1 MEYTIGQIANMFGL
15 TISTLRYYD
24 KEGLFGEIERKS
36 TVRKFHEKDIETL
49 RVIQCLKKSGLE
61 IKEIKYFMDLCKKVK
76 DTYAERKEI
85 FEKQKEKVIQEIK
98 NLNETLDM
106 INFKCWY
113 YEKAILEGN
122 EDNIKKMKVTGFPEE
137 IELLY
142 NKTHRDLR
150 T

>member
-61 IKEIKYFMDLCKKVK
+61 IKEIKYFMDLCQKGK

-113 YEKAILEGN
+113 YEKAILDGN

>member
-61 IKEIKYFMDLCKKVK
+61 IKEIKYFMDLCKK
-76 DTYAERKEI
+76 
-85 FEKQKEKVIQEIK
+85 EKIPMLKEKK
-98 NLNETLDM
+98 FLKSKKRKL
-106 INFKCWY
+106 FK
-113 YEKAILEGN
+113 KSKI
-122 EDNIKKMKVTGFPEE
+122 
-137 IELLY
+137 
-142 NKTHRDLR
+142 
-150 T
+150 